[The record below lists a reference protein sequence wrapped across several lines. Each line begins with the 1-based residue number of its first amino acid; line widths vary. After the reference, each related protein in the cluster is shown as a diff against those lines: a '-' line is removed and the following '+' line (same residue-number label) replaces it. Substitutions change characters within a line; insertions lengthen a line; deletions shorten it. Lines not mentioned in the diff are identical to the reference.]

1 VKIKKKKMKM
11 KRGNLLVNTSPEIKM
26 SELIGEYA
34 SDFINIRETT
44 EERQSYL
51 NSACSAWNIAV
62 LPEPLRE
69 EAIRYNVKEYK
80 RINPGIDDADD
91 HADNLR
97 KLIQKKLQMFPD
109 IKKVIIDAVIEPISD
124 KKYRILVVS
133 TDHPEALKQ
142 ILSKP
147 PDE

>member
-1 VKIKKKKMKM
+1 M
-11 KRGNLLVNTSPEIKM
+11 VNTSPEIKM

>member
-1 VKIKKKKMKM
+1 MKIKKKKMKM